1 MRSIVPLPSIVSGT
15 EWVWVSIL
23 TSTNLC
29 DKERWLSQNH
39 RKMKTVPCSFPS
51 PIFTTASPISLSTP
65 LPTRLFWSSF
75 SLRMISSSCHC
86 FRLLVFNDDPTVQ
99 GVEFWWWGCSRKEV
113 WGTGTAVEMR
123 FQSRDRVTCHVKS
136 LKMLYKEIVGNVL
149 VNRTT

>member
-1 MRSIVPLPSIVSGT
+1 MQGTSTWMDIQRHANSCPECLHHQTRFFKEWEPSRRKGEGRGFRRGCFQVMRSIVPLPSIVSGT

-99 GVEFWWWGCSRKEV
+99 GVEF
-113 WGTGTAVEMR
+113 
-123 FQSRDRVTCHVKS
+123 
-136 LKMLYKEIVGNVL
+136 
-149 VNRTT
+149 